1 MKQLTEHEFDTL
13 FNPIKN
19 HLVKN
24 ASWNGCLYET
34 YGPELDFVLSKIDE
48 NLVITIIECSTAV
61 EDIED
66 EEACVD
72 MYLSTGYHYV
82 NRIGYLIL
90 DKPYEFE
97 FEVKLD

>member
-1 MKQLTEHEFDTL
+1 MKQLTENEFYSL
-13 FNPIKN
+13 YKPIINKFDN
-19 HLVKN
+19 N
-24 ASWNGCLYET
+24 ASFNGTFHET

-66 EEACVD
+66 EEICAD
-72 MYLSTGYHYV
+72 MYLCTGYHYV